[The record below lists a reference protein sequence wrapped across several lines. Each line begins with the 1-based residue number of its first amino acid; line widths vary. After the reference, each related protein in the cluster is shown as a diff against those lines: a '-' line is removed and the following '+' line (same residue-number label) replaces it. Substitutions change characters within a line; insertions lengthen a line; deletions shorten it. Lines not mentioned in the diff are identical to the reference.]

1 MLGLGVNGTKSSA
14 IGVVADEFVDTVSPS
29 MTITASEVTDGD
41 TSSDST
47 LSLTFVSSESTTNFA
62 ASDITVTNGTISGF
76 TGSGST
82 YTATFTPTGSG
93 ACTINVAAG
102 AFTDAAGNNNTAAD
116 EFNWT
121 YDAVAPAMSIT
132 ASEVSNGDSSDDE
145 SISLTFTSSE
155 NTTNFTS
162 ADITVVNGTISNFS
176 GSGKV
181 YTAIFTPTA
190 DGSCV
195 IKVNAGVFTDS
206 ALNTNTDP
214 VEFNWT
220 KTSPAPGVTYTTV
233 YESNSFSTVQNW
245 QASLSYATITAGQSY
260 TIGSTT
266 YTNLLKLKQND
277 NTENLLYFY
286 DSDFWTSVSS
296 VPYQISDVI
305 PDGDVKITLEYI
317 YPSTNDQ
324 TNTIDFIKSG
334 SSVSNYIISN
344 DPTDFDTLHNEV
356 FEVGKSSN
364 GTFLGF
370 YFENELENFAAPGD
384 SVYIKSIKI
393 EVKD

>member
-14 IGVVADEFVDTVSPS
+14 IGVVAGEFVDTVAPYI
-29 MTITASEVTDGD
+29 TITASEVTDGD
-41 TSSDST
+41 TSSDLT
-47 LSLTFVSSESTTNFA
+47 LSLTFKSSEITTNFV

-76 TGSGST
+76 TGSGKT
-82 YTATFTPTGSG
+82 YTATFTPTASG

-102 AFTDAAGNNNTAAD
+102 TFTDAAGNNNTAAD

-121 YDAVAPAMSIT
+121 YDAVAPTMSIT
-132 ASEVSNGDSSDDE
+132 ATEVSNGDSSDDE

-155 NTTNFTS
+155 NTTNFAS
-162 ADITVVNGTISNFS
+162 ADITVVNGTISGFT

-181 YTAIFTPTA
+181 YTATFTPTA
-190 DGSCV
+190 DGNCV

-206 ALNTNTDP
+206 ALNSNTASGD
-214 VEFNWT
+214 FNWT

-233 YESNSFSTVQNW
+233 YESNSFSTTENW
-245 QASLSYATITAGQSY
+245 QASASYATITAGQSY

-286 DSDFWTSVSS
+286 DSDFWSNASS
-296 VPYQISDVI
+296 DPYQLDDVI
-305 PDGDVKITLEYI
+305 PNGDVKITLEYI

-324 TNTIDFIKSG
+324 TNTMDFIRSG
-334 SSVSNYIISN
+334 NTALVYTFSD

-356 FEVGKSSN
+356 FEVGKSNN
-364 GTFLGF
+364 GVFLGF
-370 YFENELENFAAPGD
+370 YFENELEDFAAPGD